1 MLLSPFQW
9 EASFAFNILS
19 IMGASVQFAPAA
31 TLLILGPLL
40 LLPGWEQPQVTV
52 LLPFPK
58 MPPQASQTPKML
70 WVEPPHPA
78 NTGPM
83 FGLSCV
89 LCSFG
94 FCEDF
99 CEAAPIWTFLEKSL
113 SWLGRGIARR
123 VAWLGRDRSWMH
135 SHWDQKYPWSHVV
148 HSIRSY
154 EPLIWPFSPI
164 TLLHA

>member
-58 MPPQASQTPKML
+58 LPPQASQTPKML
-70 WVEPPHPA
+70 
-78 NTGPM
+78 
-83 FGLSCV
+83 
-89 LCSFG
+89 
-94 FCEDF
+94 
-99 CEAAPIWTFLEKSL
+99 
-113 SWLGRGIARR
+113 
-123 VAWLGRDRSWMH
+123 
-135 SHWDQKYPWSHVV
+135 
-148 HSIRSY
+148 
-154 EPLIWPFSPI
+154 
-164 TLLHA
+164 